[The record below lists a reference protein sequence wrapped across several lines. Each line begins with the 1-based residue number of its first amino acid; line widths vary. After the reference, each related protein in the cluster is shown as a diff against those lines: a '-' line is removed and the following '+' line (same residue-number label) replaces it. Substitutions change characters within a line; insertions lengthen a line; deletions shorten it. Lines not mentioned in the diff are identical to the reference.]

1 MNVYLLKNQM
11 RPILISIVAMLTVIS
26 CQSDEEKQ
34 QQAIMKECTV
44 VGDKIAMA
52 SFESLSGNLKAA
64 ASNGGI
70 TNAIQFCNMNA
81 LPLTDS
87 LSKTFNAKI
96 KRSSLKLRNPGNQP
110 DSLEAYMLDLYLQIQ
125 KMKKPMVG
133 KTLLANNGDVRY
145 FAPIML
151 KSQCLK
157 CHGVIGQDIKDETYA
172 IIKEHYPIDQAVGF
186 QEGELRGIWSINF
199 GNIEELEKSTE

>member
-1 MNVYLLKNQM
+1 M
-11 RPILISIVAMLTVIS
+11 RVLIFLIIILFTVVS
-26 CQSDEEKQ
+26 CQSEEEKK
-34 QQAIMKECTV
+34 QQALMKEFTE
-44 VGDKIAMA
+44 VGNSIAKA

-64 ASNGGI
+64 ARQSAGGI
-70 TNAIQFCNMNA
+70 ANAIQFCNMNA

-96 KRSSLKLRNPGNQP
+96 KRSSLKLRNPANQA
-110 DSLEAYMLDLYLQIQ
+110 DSLEAYMLDLYTQILR
-125 KMKKPMVG
+125 MKKPMVG

-157 CHGVIGQDIKDETYA
+157 CHGTVGQDIKDETYA
-172 IIKEHYPIDQAVGF
+172 IIKEHYPNDQAVGY
-186 QEGELRGIWSINF
+186 QEGNLRGIWSINF
-199 GNIEELEKSTE
+199 GNIDELEKAAKSTR

>member
-1 MNVYLLKNQM
+1 M
-11 RPILISIVAMLTVIS
+11 RVLIFLIIILFTVVS
-26 CQSDEEKQ
+26 CQSEEEKK
-34 QQAIMKECTV
+34 QQALMKEFTE
-44 VGDKIAMA
+44 VGNSIAKA

-64 ASNGGI
+64 ARQSAGGI
-70 TNAIQFCNMNA
+70 ANAIQFCNMNA

-96 KRSSLKLRNPGNQP
+96 KRSSLKLRNPANQA
-110 DSLEAYMLDLYLQIQ
+110 DSLEAYMLDLYTQILR
-125 KMKKPMVG
+125 MKKPMVG

-157 CHGVIGQDIKDETYA
+157 CHGTVGQDIKDETYA
-172 IIKEHYPIDQAVGF
+172 IIKEHYPNDQAVGY
-186 QEGELRGIWSINF
+186 QEGSLRGIWSINF
-199 GNIEELEKSTE
+199 GNIDELEKAAKSTR